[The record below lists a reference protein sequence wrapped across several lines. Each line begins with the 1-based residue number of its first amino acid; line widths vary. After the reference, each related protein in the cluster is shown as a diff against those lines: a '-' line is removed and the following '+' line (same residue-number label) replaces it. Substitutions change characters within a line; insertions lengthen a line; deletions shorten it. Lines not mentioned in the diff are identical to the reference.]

1 MADRPTGNRRH
12 HNSNRSGRWG
22 KYRVLYLLRPG
33 EIGTWAKRT
42 GERLSPRLTIFG
54 LLLQ

>member
-1 MADRPTGNRRH
+1 MADKPTGNRRH